1 VEYFPVLT
9 DREECAV
16 MFRVCVDIGRT
27 FTDCVV
33 LDDRGDLSEF
43 KVPSTPA
50 DFSLGVFN
58 ALEGAAAAY
67 SQTRKGF
74 IGEIELIVHGT
85 TVATNALVTRNLAK
99 TAMITKYM

>member
-1 VEYFPVLT
+1 VEYFSVLT
-9 DREECAV
+9 DREECAA
-16 MFRVCVDIGRT
+16 MFRVCVDIGGT

-33 LDDRGDLSEF
+33 LDDKSNFSEF
-43 KVPSTPA
+43 KAPSSPA
-50 DFSLGVFN
+50 DFSLGVLN

-67 SQTRKGF
+67 SQTREGF